1 MNRIALATVLAA
13 SAFAM
18 VLAQDATP
26 RFEVASVKK
35 QVAEIGPAPPPPGG
49 PGAVPALNAT
59 YRRGNATLVTL
70 IRFAYRLT
78 DAEVVGGPEWVRKDL
93 FEVNARAAAAVP
105 PDAFRPMVASLL
117 AERFKLV
124 VRREQRSMR
133 GVLLVMAREDRRV
146 GPKLER
152 CADPKAPPRTS
163 TPVRV
168 LSPSMLTA
176 SCQPIASVAA
186 AASAFLRVPV
196 VDRTGLDGFWSY
208 YVFYIRPDRPF
219 LPRDAEEAS
228 LLPFAGALQ
237 AELGLRLQESSGPFD
252 VLVIDSVEQPTE
264 N

>member
-1 MNRIALATVLAA
+1 
-13 SAFAM
+13 
-18 VLAQDATP
+18 
-26 RFEVASVKK
+26 
-35 QVAEIGPAPPPPGG
+35 
-49 PGAVPALNAT
+49 
-59 YRRGNATLVTL
+59 
-70 IRFAYRLT
+70 
-78 DAEVVGGPEWVRKDL
+78 L
-93 FEVNARAAAAVP
+93 FEVNARAAAAVST
-105 PDAFRPMVASLL
+105 DAFRPMVASLL

-133 GVLLVMAREDRRV
+133 GALLLMAREDRRV

-152 CADPKAPPRTS
+152 CADPNAPTRAATS
-163 TPVRV
+163 NRI
-168 LSPSMLTA
+168 LSPYILSA
-176 SCQPIASVAA
+176 RCQPIASVAT
-186 AASAFLRVPV
+186 AASAFLGVPV

-237 AELGLRLQESSGPFD
+237 AELGLRLQESSGPFN